1 MIAYLHGNITEK
13 SPTRILIDVQGV
25 GYDVWIPVSSYD
37 RLPKVGEEAK
47 IYTHLHVREDAHLLF
62 GFATPEEKEL
72 FLLLISVSGIGPKS
86 AIGIIS
92 SVQPKDFRQAVL
104 TENLA
109 MITSLP
115 GVGKKTAQRLVIE
128 LKEKIARQ
136 FTTEPVSTVTAA
148 PDLTEEAVMAL
159 VSLGYGKAI
168 AEKAVARALRE
179 PADKTLSLQEL
190 IKLALRFATAA

>member
-1 MIAYLHGNITEK
+1 MIAYLQGTLAEK
-13 SPTRILIDVQGV
+13 SPTRILIDVHGV
-25 GYDVWIPVSSYD
+25 GYGVLIPVSSYD

-47 IYTHLHVREDAHLLF
+47 VYTHLHVREDAHLLF
-62 GFATPEEKEL
+62 GFATLEEKEL

-92 SVQPKDFRQAVL
+92 SVQPKDFRHAIL

-136 FTTEPVSTVTAA
+136 FTAETVSATTVA

-159 VSLGYGKAI
+159 VSLGYGKTV

-179 PADKTLSLQEL
+179 PSERTLSLQEL

>member
-1 MIAYLHGNITEK
+1 MIAYLQGTLTEK

-37 RLPKVGEEAK
+37 RLPKVGEAAK
-47 IYTHLHVREDAHLLF
+47 VYTHLHVREDAHLLF
-62 GFATPEEKEL
+62 GFATLEEKEL

-92 SVQPKDFRQAVL
+92 SVQPKEFRQAIL
-104 TENLA
+104 AENLA

-136 FTTEPVSTVTAA
+136 FTAETVTATTVA
-148 PDLTEEAVMAL
+148 PDLSEEAVMAL
-159 VSLGYGKAI
+159 VSLGYGKSM

-179 PADKTLSLQEL
+179 PSERTLSLQEI
-190 IKLALRFATAA
+190 IKLALRFATAV

>member
-1 MIAYLHGNITEK
+1 MIAYLKGILAEK
-13 SPTRILIDVQGV
+13 SPTRALIDVHGV
-25 GYDVWIPVSSYD
+25 GYDVLIPVSSYD
-37 RLPKVGEEAK
+37 RLPKVGDEAK
-47 IYTHLHVREDAHLLF
+47 VYTHLHVREDAHLLF
-62 GFATPEEKEL
+62 GFATLEEKEL

-92 SVQPKDFRQAVL
+92 SVHPKDFRQAIL

-136 FTTEPVSTVTAA
+136 FTAESVSVSTVA

-159 VSLGYGKAI
+159 VSLGYGKNV

-179 PADKTLSLQEL
+179 PSERTLSLQEL

>member
-1 MIAYLHGNITEK
+1 MIAYLKGILTEK
-13 SPTRILIDVQGV
+13 SPTRILVEVHGV
-25 GYDVWIPVSSYD
+25 GYDVLIPVSSYD
-37 RLPKVGEEAK
+37 RLPKIGEETK
-47 IYTHLHVREDAHLLF
+47 VYTHLHVREDAHLLF
-62 GFATPEEKEL
+62 GFATLEEKEL

-92 SVQPKDFRQAVL
+92 SVQPKDFRQAIL

-115 GVGKKTAQRLVIE
+115 GVGRKTAQRLVIE

-136 FTTEPVSTVTAA
+136 FTVESVSVSTVA

-159 VSLGYGKAI
+159 VSLGYGKNV

-179 PADKTLSLQEL
+179 PSERTLSLQEL